1 MGVRMRAFLGFG
13 ADEACTNSKRTGEP
27 IIAVPVDR
35 GHAAVRRAVADTRR
49 GGCTSLAVIAVAIV
63 TDSTH
68 YLPREL
74 VAARGIHEVSLY
86 VKLGDELRRESD
98 MTDLPAFW
106 ELMRSGGALPTTSQP
121 SIGDFVAC
129 YEPLLQAGHDIVS
142 IHISAGISGT
152 YDSARQARA
161 QLAERG
167 FDGRIEVL
175 DSRTVCGG
183 LGLELLAAAARAQ
196 AGGSLPEVAAHA
208 QAARDSLR
216 IWFAL
221 DTLEYLRRGG
231 RVGGAQAWLGGA
243 LKIKPVLSL
252 ESQIEPVERVRTWG
266 RAFERMVE
274 YMRTLHG
281 DGADGWCVQHIQA
294 AGEAQKL
301 VERGRDVFG
310 CEPRF
315 VSEVGPVIGAHAGPG
330 MIGVGGLPA
339 AALDDL

>member
-1 MGVRMRAFLGFG
+1 MGV
-13 ADEACTNSKRTGEP
+13 
-27 IIAVPVDR
+27 AV
-35 GHAAVRRAVADTRR
+35 
-49 GGCTSLAVIAVAIV
+49 V

-68 YLPREL
+68 YLPSEL
-74 VAARGIHEVSLY
+74 VAARGMHEVSLY
-86 VKLGDELRRESD
+86 VKLGDTLQRECD

-106 ELMRSGGALPTTSQP
+106 ERMRSGSELPTTSQP
-121 SIGDFVAC
+121 SIGDFIAC
-129 YEPLLQAGHDIVS
+129 YEPLLQAGYDIVS
-142 IHISAGISGT
+142 VHLSAGISGT
-152 YDSARQARA
+152 HDSALQARA

-167 FDGRIEVL
+167 LDARIEVL

-196 AGGSLPEVAAHA
+196 SGASLHEVAEHA

-231 RVGGAQAWLGGA
+231 RIGGAQAWMGGA
-243 LKIKPVLSL
+243 LKIKPILSL
-252 ESQIEPVERVRTWG
+252 ESQITPVERVRTWG

-274 YMRTLHG
+274 YMRTLHA
-281 DGADGWCVQHIQA
+281 DGADAWVIQHIQA
-294 AGEAQKL
+294 PGEAQKL
-301 VERGRDVFG
+301 AERGVEVFG

-339 AALDDL
+339 SALD

>member
-1 MGVRMRAFLGFG
+1 MPV
-13 ADEACTNSKRTGEP
+13 
-27 IIAVPVDR
+27 AV
-35 GHAAVRRAVADTRR
+35 
-49 GGCTSLAVIAVAIV
+49 V

-68 YLPREL
+68 YLPPALATRL
-74 VAARGIHEVSLY
+74 GLHEVSLY

-98 MTDLPAFW
+98 MTDMPAFW
-106 ELMRSGGALPTTSQP
+106 ETMRKGSELPTTSQP

-129 YEPLLQAGHDIVS
+129 YEPLLRAGNDIVS
-142 IHISAGISGT
+142 IHLSAGISGT
-152 YDSARQARA
+152 YDSALQARA

-183 LGLELLAAAARAQ
+183 LGLELLAAAGRAR
-196 AGGSLPEVAAHA
+196 AGGSLAEVAAHA

-243 LKIKPVLSL
+243 LKIKPILSL

-266 RAFERMVE
+266 RAFERMVQ
-274 YMRTLHG
+274 YMRTLHA
-281 DGADGWCVQHIQA
+281 DGADAWVIQHIQA
-294 AGEAQKL
+294 PGEAQKL
-301 VERGRDVFG
+301 VERGREVFG

-315 VSEVGPVIGAHAGPG
+315 VSELGPVIGAHAGPG
-330 MIGVGGLPA
+330 MIGVGGMPA
-339 AALDDL
+339 AAMD

>member
-1 MGVRMRAFLGFG
+1 MPV
-13 ADEACTNSKRTGEP
+13 
-27 IIAVPVDR
+27 AV
-35 GHAAVRRAVADTRR
+35 
-49 GGCTSLAVIAVAIV
+49 V

-68 YLPREL
+68 YLPSEL
-74 VAARGIHEVSLY
+74 VAALGLNEVSLY

-98 MTDLPAFW
+98 MTDLPQFW
-106 ELMRSGGALPTTSQP
+106 ERMAKGSELPTTSQP

-129 YEPLLQAGHDIVS
+129 YEPLLAAGNDIVS
-142 IHISAGISGT
+142 IHLSAGISGT
-152 YDSARQARA
+152 YDSALQARA

-167 FDGRIEVL
+167 LQGRIEVL

-196 AGGSLPEVAAHA
+196 AGADLAGVAAHA
-208 QAARDSLR
+208 EAARDSLR

-243 LKIKPVLSL
+243 LKIKPILSL
-252 ESQIEPVERVRTWG
+252 ESTIEPVERVRTWG

-274 YMRTLHG
+274 YMRALHA
-281 DGADGWCVQHIQA
+281 DGADAWCIQHIQA
-294 AGEAQKL
+294 PGEAQKL
-301 VERGRDVFG
+301 AERGLEVFG

-315 VSEVGPVIGAHAGPG
+315 VSELGPVIGAHAGPG

-339 AALDDL
+339 AMLD